1 MGFWVT
7 TQNIQRLVSKLD
19 WKFSDA
25 RIDKIRNNARRL
37 ARFDPANNRNLRNV
51 ARLMRIWPGG
61 ATESGAIEAKKWY
74 GFLMWL
80 HTQTNAATGNI
91 IANDIRRTIFDGL
104 TDPNCKS
111 ISFVAVEGPDVRLTS
126 SRIDLAQ
133 PPGNLLVLVLQT
145 IAHGNDPQ
153 PDPGPTD
160 GNDSQDP
167 TNEDFAIGSIR
178 KARPEKPPKGRK
190 TKPAAKSKDKS
201 KKKKA
206 SKKRYAKK

>member
-25 RIDKIRNNARRL
+25 RIDKIRNSPRRL
-37 ARFDPANNRNLRNV
+37 KRFDPANPRNLRNV

-61 ATESGAIEAKKWY
+61 PNESGAIEAKKWY

-80 HTQTNAATGNI
+80 HTQTNAATGSSNI
-91 IANDIRRTIFDGL
+91 ADDIRRTIFDGL
-104 TDPNCKS
+104 SDPNCKS

-126 SRIDLAQ
+126 SRVALAQ
-133 PPGNLLVLVLQT
+133 PPGNLLVIVLQT

-160 GNDSQDP
+160 GNDSEDLP
-167 TNEDFAIGSIR
+167 REDFAIGSIR
-178 KARPEKPPKGRK
+178 EAKPGKPPKGRK
-190 TKPAAKSKDKS
+190 TKPAKS
-201 KKKKA
+201 KKKA

>member
-37 ARFDPANNRNLRNV
+37 KRFDPATPRNLRNV

-61 ATESGAIEAKKWY
+61 PTESGAIEAKKWY

-80 HTQTNAATGNI
+80 HTQPNAATGNI
-91 IANDIRRTIFDGL
+91 IADDIRGTIFDGL
-104 TDPNCKS
+104 RDPTCKS

-126 SRIDLAQ
+126 SRIALAQ
-133 PPGNLLVLVLQT
+133 PPGSFLLVIVLQT

-160 GNDSQDP
+160 GNDGQDP
-167 TNEDFAIGSIR
+167 ANEDFAIGSIR
-178 KARPEKPPKGRK
+178 KAKPEKPPKGRK
-190 TKPAAKSKDKS
+190 TKPTKS
-201 KKKKA
+201 KKKA